1 MCIFLERFLR
11 IHLFLWKILLVK
23 GLEIRKHLFWRA
35 SSNLGFRYLER
46 LIRYDFNALQNLL
59 GVLDL
64 PWGWELSV
72 PVE

>member
-46 LIRYDFNALQNLL
+46 
-59 GVLDL
+59 
-64 PWGWELSV
+64 
-72 PVE
+72 